1 MGRQTQISKED
12 LLSAGVRIIIRS
24 GYSALTVKTLA
35 AEAGCSTQPILWSFG
50 SMENYRAELQSFAF
64 QYLKNKMNIPTSS
77 AMMGFGYV
85 GLAWLDTAI
94 DEPNLLSYL
103 FSTNLFANEDCGV
116 NKVLLEKTDD
126 AMAQA
131 IAAQLGT
138 EVQAVNSI
146 MMTLK
151 LFSLGMMNL
160 LVGGSLK
167 ITKQQAHQLLH
178 DVAITQMVG
187 IGVKK
192 EIVESFLNSGNV
204 GGKE

>member
-12 LLSAGVRIIIRS
+12 LLSAGVRIVIRD

-50 SMENYRAELQSFAF
+50 SMENYRAELPYFAL
-64 QYLKNKMNIPTSS
+64 QYLKNKMDIPTNS

-116 NKVLLEKTDD
+116 NKVLFQQTDD

-131 IAAQLGT
+131 IASQL
-138 EVQAVNSI
+138 EIDVQAVNKI
-146 MMTLK
+146 MMTLE
-151 LFSLGMMNL
+151 LFTLGLMNL
-160 LVGGSLK
+160 LVDGTIS
-167 ITKQQAHQLLH
+167 ITKMQAHKLLQ

-192 EIVESFLNSGNV
+192 EIVASFLNSA
-204 GGKE
+204 GKGDKQ